1 MKHLSHQTGWI
12 FIQVERECETILSL
26 GKNLSVNTEHA
37 NEAGRHAPLVDGEI
51 WWHSSLSA
59 CFPSYTVP
67 AFLLHDY
74 FGRPPILASKRIFLH
89 NHLSSLMFTSASLP
103 SVLST
108 LLHSWYSTFRPF
120 RPAGPPS
127 CWPFRLLAF
136 PPACLSSCCLS
147 AYGLSACW
155 PFCLL
160 AFPPACLSSCCLSA
174 HGLSACWPFLLPF
187 CLLALPTAGPSAFLR
202 LRLLTF
208 LPAGPSACLPF
219 RMLASPP
226 AYLAACLSSCLR
238 AFLPTRAAWPS
249 TFQHLQLRPY
259 SGSIL
264 G

>member
-136 PPACLSSCCLS
+136 PPACLSSCCRS
-147 AYGLSACW
+147 AYGRVR
-155 PFCLL
+155 
-160 AFPPACLSSCCLSA
+160 
-174 HGLSACWPFLLPF
+174 H
-187 CLLALPTAGPSAFLR
+187 
-202 LRLLTF
+202 LTF
-208 LPAGPSACLPF
+208 LAAGPSACLPF